1 MYVICIDPENV
12 EINSKN
18 CMTFQKKSMIPQYI
32 EHMTKNFP
40 GKSVFLYKLEKKVI
54 PKIEVTL
61 ASYIVK
67 ENGEVIPE

>member
-1 MYVICIDPENV
+1 MYVICVDPENV
-12 EINSKN
+12 EINAKN
-18 CMTFQKKSMIPQYI
+18 CMVFQKKSMIPQYI

-40 GKSVFLYKLEKKVI
+40 TKAVFIYKLEKKVI
-54 PKIEVTL
+54 PKVEITL